1 LDTGVQL
8 SQSGDEKTVKNRV
21 LLLASKK
28 QQQEKAPT
36 HRSVKENSC
45 T

>member
-8 SQSGDEKTVKNRV
+8 LVCGEKKTVKNRV

-28 QQQEKAPT
+28 NNKKKRQLTEA
-36 HRSVKENSC
+36 
-45 T
+45 